1 MLQLHW
7 MKVISL
13 TAGGLTDVRTF
24 FFGSMA
30 NNRREKS
37 ADAIL
42 DADTSLRVMLNGK
55 QEALLSVEG
64 QNFIKLS
71 IKRLPNGR

>member
-1 MLQLHW
+1 
-7 MKVISL
+7 
-13 TAGGLTDVRTF
+13 
-24 FFGSMA
+24 MA

>member
-1 MLQLHW
+1 M
-7 MKVISL
+7 
-13 TAGGLTDVRTF
+13 RRF
-24 FFGSMA
+24 FFQSMA

-42 DADTSLRVMLNGK
+42 DTDTSLHVIESTLK
-55 QEALLSVEG
+55 QDALLSVEG

-71 IKRLPNGR
+71 IKRLPNGRKKAEHIAR